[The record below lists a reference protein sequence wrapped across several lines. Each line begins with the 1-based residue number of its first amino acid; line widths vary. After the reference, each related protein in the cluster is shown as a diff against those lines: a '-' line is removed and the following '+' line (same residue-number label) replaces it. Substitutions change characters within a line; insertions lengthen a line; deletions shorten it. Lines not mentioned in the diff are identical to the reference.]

1 MIKFEVRFNDG
12 EVFATVDT
20 LQEARDI
27 RSDNNFT
34 FLNRSLHIYQINTK
48 DSWAETEVF

>member
-1 MIKFEVRFNDG
+1 MIKFEVRFDDG
-12 EVFATVDT
+12 EVFTAVDT

-27 RSDNNFT
+27 RSENNFT
-34 FLNRSLHIYQINTK
+34 FLSRSLHIYQINTE